1 MLKRISAFLLHVL
14 LLFLLFLGRILGG
27 KLEQKHRVT
36 KLEGGGHLQ
45 KLFREDL
52 EKGGG
57 EILIFPIPIRTKF
70 KVNDKSELFG
80 IGIIWNQK

>member
-1 MLKRISAFLLHVL
+1 M
-14 LLFLLFLGRILGG
+14 GG
-27 KLEQKHRVT
+27 KLEQKHRVA
-36 KLEGGGHLQ
+36 KLEGRGHLQ

-52 EKGGG
+52 EKDEE
-57 EILIFPIPIRTKF
+57 EILIFLIPSQMKF